1 MKQIIL
7 PYLIDTFTQCRED
20 FLIQVADNLTKLLHD
35 GSDEITRQMAK
46 EMRTISDK
54 NLELMETNAGL
65 ERVTSTTKTAIR
77 KTNSERAE
85 LREVIRRLKLKQAD
99 PVQRNKELRQ
109 VETVIIDGLEYYR
122 VVADRDVV

>member
-1 MKQIIL
+1 
-7 PYLIDTFTQCRED
+7 
-20 FLIQVADNLTKLLHD
+20 
-35 GSDEITRQMAK
+35 MAE

-109 VETVIIDGLEYYR
+109 VETVELDGNTYYR
-122 VVADRDVV
+122 LVPDRDV

>member
-109 VETVIIDGLEYYR
+109 VETVELDGNTYYR
-122 VVADRDVV
+122 LVPDRDVV

>member
-109 VETVIIDGLEYYR
+109 VETVELDGNTYYR
-122 VVADRDVV
+122 LVPDRDV